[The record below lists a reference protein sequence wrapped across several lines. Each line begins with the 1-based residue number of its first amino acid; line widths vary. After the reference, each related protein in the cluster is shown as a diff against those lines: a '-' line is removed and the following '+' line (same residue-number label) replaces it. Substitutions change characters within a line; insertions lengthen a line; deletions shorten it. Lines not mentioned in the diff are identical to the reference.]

1 MYCWM
6 DIIGYIII
14 QYYFYFVIHSHQYS
28 IYHGPWWP
36 LVGLWSTICEHML
49 VDDPHYRWTGLKQSG
64 KTWICHP
71 FTGVWGMV
79 FFFELSW
86 YSGMWHTNVNKF
98 VITYIHICL
107 HICMSNYILT
117 IFIYVYIYMSIYMS
131 IYIYTY
137 VHMYI
142 YIFLS
147 ISFSLMFFCWCVY
160 VDIHVLYIY
169 IFKEILWS
177 LSAEPIPKH
186 QPKAPDHQ
194 WLNQWQKVYQV
205 QGEPGMLFCWPI
217 HFFYSAQ
224 VAQLAHPSSHDQ
236 HANWWKSAPPRWNTS
251 IATRAWHV
259 WAPLWRLL
267 RLDDLRRWGMW
278 EPQWVC
284 AMCAVLRGSK
294 LCSMV

>member
-1 MYCWM
+1 M
-6 DIIGYIII
+6 
-14 QYYFYFVIHSHQYS
+14 S
-28 IYHGPWWP
+28 IY
-36 LVGLWSTICEHML
+36 
-49 VDDPHYRWTGLKQSG
+49 
-64 KTWICHP
+64 
-71 FTGVWGMV
+71 
-79 FFFELSW
+79 
-86 YSGMWHTNVNKF
+86 
-98 VITYIHICL
+98 
-107 HICMSNYILT
+107 
-117 IFIYVYIYMSIYMS
+117 IYVYIYVYIYIHICPC
-131 IYIYTY
+131 IYIYLSLY
-137 VHMYI
+137 L
-142 YIFLS
+142 FL
-147 ISFSLMFFCWCVY
+147 FDVFLLVCVCRY
-160 VDIHVLYIY
+160 TCIIYIY